1 MSGAQQKMEHQ
12 LFGYRVLKHLGD
24 GAASRVYAVRHPK
37 TKQIWA
43 LKHVTLS
50 ESDKDQRFLDQVTQ
64 EYEISAKLDH
74 PTIRKMHELCKER
87 SGLFKVTGLGL
98 VMELVDAT
106 PLSDLPR
113 PPMPQ
118 CVDLFLQVAKALQ
131 HMHERGFVHADMKPL
146 NILVDDHGVAKI
158 IDLGQA
164 CKVGT
169 KKDRVQGTP
178 GFLAMEQA
186 QRDEITPQTDVFCF
200 GASMWWV
207 LLRQHPPQSFAPD
220 GSSRGHRSGELPTPR
235 KLDPSI
241 PEELS
246 VLIMRCLEEKPY
258 QRVKMAWV
266 VRKLEE
272 IARSLQP
279 ASGAAPTTNGTTK
292 KAVAGRT
299 SH

>member
-1 MSGAQQKMEHQ
+1 VSHVPGAQKRQEQQ
-12 LFGYRVLKHLGD
+12 LFGYRILKHLGD

-43 LKHVTLS
+43 LKHVTL
-50 ESDKDQRFLDQVTQ
+50 EDTEKDQRYLDQVIQ
-64 EYEISAKLDH
+64 EFEISSKLSH
-74 PTIRKMHELCKER
+74 PVIRKMHELCKDR

-106 PLSDLPR
+106 PLSEMSR
-113 PPMPQ
+113 PTIAR
-118 CVDLFLQVAKALQ
+118 CVEIFLDVAHALH

-146 NILVDDHGVAKI
+146 NILVADDGHVKV

-178 GFLAMEQA
+178 GFLAPEQVA
-186 QRDEITPQTDVFCF
+186 RDEITAQTDVFNL
-200 GASMWWV
+200 GATMWWT
-207 LLRQHPPQSFAPD
+207 LLRDHPPQGRQSD
-220 GSSRGHRSGELPTPR
+220 GHSRGAHGEVPAPR
-235 KLDPSI
+235 KLDLSI

-246 VLIMRCLEEKPY
+246 VLIQRCLEDKPY
-258 QRVKMAWV
+258 QRVKMGWV

-272 IARSLQP
+272 IHRSLAP
-279 ASGAAPTTNGTTK
+279 AKKPVAA
-292 KAVAGRT
+292 RT
-299 SH
+299 AN

>member
-1 MSGAQQKMEHQ
+1 MSTSPGAQKRMEQQ
-12 LFGYRVLKHLGD
+12 LFGYRILKHLGD

-43 LKHVTLS
+43 LKHVMLADT
-50 ESDKDQRFLDQVTQ
+50 EKDQRYLDQVSQ
-64 EYEISAKLDH
+64 EYEISSKLDH
-74 PTIRKMHELCKER
+74 PVIRKMHELCKER
-87 SGLFKVTGLGL
+87 SGLFKVSALGL

-106 PLSDLPR
+106 PLSEMPR

-118 CVDLFLQVAKALQ
+118 CVRVFLDVAHALQ

-146 NILVDDHGVAKI
+146 NILIADDGHVKV

-164 CKVGT
+164 CKIGT

-178 GFLAMEQA
+178 GFLAPEQA
-186 QRDEITPQTDVFCF
+186 ARDEITPQTDVFNL
-200 GASMWWV
+200 GATMWWT
-207 LLRQHPPQSFAPD
+207 LLRDHAPQGRQAD
-220 GSSRGHRSGELPTPR
+220 GNSRHAGRGEPLSPR
-235 KLDPSI
+235 KLDSTI
-241 PEELS
+241 PEDLS
-246 VLIMRCLEEKPY
+246 VLILRCLEDKPY

-272 IARSLQP
+272 IARTLAPVKKSM
-279 ASGAAPTTNGTTK
+279 AS
-292 KAVAGRT
+292 RT

>member
-1 MSGAQQKMEHQ
+1 MAVSHAQDRMEHQ
-12 LFGYRVLKHLGD
+12 LFGYRILKHLGD

-43 LKHVTLS
+43 LKHVTLNDS
-50 ESDKDQRFLDQVTQ
+50 EKDQRFLDQVIQ

-87 SGLFKVTGLGL
+87 SGIFKVSGLGL
-98 VMELVDAT
+98 VMELIDAT

-113 PPMPQ
+113 PPLPE
-118 CVDLFLQVAKALQ
+118 CVDLFLQVAHAMQ

-146 NILVDDHGVAKI
+146 NILVDDHGIAKI

-178 GFLAMEQA
+178 GYLAPEQA
-186 QRDEITPQTDVFCF
+186 SRDEITPQTDVFNLGCT
-200 GASMWWV
+200 MWWV
-207 LLRQHPPQSFAPD
+207 LLRNQAPQACQAD
-220 GSSRGHRSGELPTPR
+220 GSSKSHRSGGDLPTPR
-235 KLDPSI
+235 KIDPTI

-246 VLIMRCLEEKPY
+246 TLIMRCLEEKPY
-258 QRVKMAWV
+258 QRVKLAWI

-272 IARSLQP
+272 VARTMQP
-279 ASGAAPTTNGTTK
+279 GKKSMASRA
-292 KAVAGRT
+292 
-299 SH
+299 SS

>member
-1 MSGAQQKMEHQ
+1 MSNVPGAQKRVEQQ
-12 LFGYRVLKHLGD
+12 LFGYRILKHLGD

-43 LKHVTLS
+43 LKHVTL
-50 ESDKDQRFLDQVTQ
+50 EDTEKDQRYLDQVTQ

-74 PTIRKMHELCKER
+74 PVIRKMHELCKER
-87 SGLFKVTGLGL
+87 SGLFKVSALGL

-106 PLSDLPR
+106 PLSEMPR
-113 PPMPQ
+113 PSMSQ
-118 CVDLFLQVAKALQ
+118 CVDIFLQVAHALH
-131 HMHERGFVHADMKPL
+131 HMHDRGFVHADMKPL
-146 NILVDDHGVAKI
+146 NILVADDGHVKV

-164 CKVGT
+164 CKIGT

-178 GFLAMEQA
+178 GFLAPEQSA
-186 QRDEITPQTDVFCF
+186 RDEITPQTDVFNF
-200 GASMWWV
+200 GATMWWT
-207 LLRQHPPQSFAPD
+207 LLRDQAPQARQAD
-220 GSSRGHRSGELPTPR
+220 GHTRGGRAELPAPR

-246 VLIMRCLEEKPY
+246 VLVQRCLEDKPY

-272 IARSLQP
+272 IMRSLAP
-279 ASGAAPTTNGTTK
+279 AK
-292 KAVAGRT
+292 KPMATRSAN
-299 SH
+299 